1 MIELMLAIL
10 AAWFVSLFAGPAIY
24 AAMGLAGFAFLA
36 FAGIPG
42 IVIPQKVA
50 MAANSFPLLAAPLPA
65 AMARVRGCG
74 VRMRPLLCE
83 NGRQAGL
90 SEVWTHAYDQ
100 DIWATKARCCKCG
113 ARESDRSSGSS
124 ATAM

>member
-50 MAANSFPLLAAPLPA
+50 MAISGHKTVSVFHRYAIVDETLIAEGLAKL
-65 AMARVRGCG
+65 VK
-74 VRMRPLLCE
+74 
-83 NGRQAGL
+83 
-90 SEVWTHAYDQ
+90 
-100 DIWATKARCCKCG
+100 KA
-113 ARESDRSSGSS
+113 
-124 ATAM
+124 

>member
-50 MAANSFPLLAAPLPA
+50 MAANSFPLLAAPLFILMGNLMNSA
-65 AMARVRGCG
+65 GISVRIFAFAKAIVGW
-74 VRMRPLLCE
+74 MRGGLC
-83 NGRQAGL
+83 QANIVGL
-90 SEVWTHAYDQ
+90 SLIH
-100 DIWATKARCCKCG
+100 I
-113 ARESDRSSGSS
+113 
-124 ATAM
+124 